1 MTSFRFFT
9 LATLF
14 AIITA
19 ITSGCAS
26 TPPQTMAFSATTALK
41 DNSKTFDLSPTQ
53 VMKATKQVLV
63 TQGFTIDSADLNSGL
78 VKATRHFQ
86 DPEEEEQSYNIFASA
101 YLMENS
107 PESTTLTLSATSQT
121 VLHREWTTWWK
132 LLWILPL
139 IPTGTEYQT
148 LITKEGNITEPKLY
162 ADFFTAVGT
171 VGSALKSSEKA
182 AAEKAAAE
190 AAAQAAAKAEAE
202 RLAAAKAAAEAE
214 AKAEAERAAAAAK
227 AAAEAVAKAEAE
239 RIAAAA
245 KAAAEA
251 AAKAEAERIA
261 AAKAAAEAAAKA
273 EAEKAAAAKVEAVR
287 AELAA
292 ADNRPVAA
300 PDATA
305 AAQ

>member
-1 MTSFRFFT
+1 MTSFRL
-9 LATLF
+9 LALAALF
-14 AIITA
+14 AAITA
-19 ITSGCAS
+19 IASGCAS
-26 TPPQTMAFSATTALK
+26 TPPQTMAFSSTTALNG
-41 DNSKTFDLSPTQ
+41 NSKSFDLSSIQ

-63 TQGFTIDSADLNSGL
+63 TQGFTIESADLNSGL

-86 DPEEEEQSYNIFASA
+86 DPEDEEISYNILASA

-162 ADFFTAVGT
+162 SDFFTAVGS
-171 VGSALKSSEKA
+171 VGSALKSAEMA

-202 RLAAAKAAAEAE
+202 RIAAEKAAAEAE
-214 AKAEAERAAAAAK
+214 AKAEAEK
-227 AAAEAVAKAEAE
+227 V
-239 RIAAAA
+239 AAAA

-251 AAKAEAERIA
+251 AAKAEAERVA
-261 AAKAAAEAAAKA
+261 VAKAAAEAAAKA
-273 EAEKAAAAKVEAVR
+273 EAEKAAAARLEAVR

-292 ADNRPVAA
+292 AEAKVGVAA
-300 PDATA
+300 PETTA